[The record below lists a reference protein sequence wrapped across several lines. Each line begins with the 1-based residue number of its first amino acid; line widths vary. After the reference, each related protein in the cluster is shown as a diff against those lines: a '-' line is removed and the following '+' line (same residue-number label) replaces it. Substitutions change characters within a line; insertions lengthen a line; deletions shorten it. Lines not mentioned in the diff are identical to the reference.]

1 MLSKEF
7 IEGYAE
13 CRDTLMSTY
22 LKTVRVESL
31 DVAKDDLKDVVSMA
45 IEKATGKGAEEQTE
59 EEYTLFEF
67 LTLSCLNAYRGA
79 SNIDVARLTESQFG
93 FADCCSVISAFENI
107 LSTNRVS
114 SQNLGR
120 KAMAQ
125 LLSVMREC
133 SYEEYIANAYF
144 DKDLANIQELV
155 KESSDRKI
163 TTNDEVLKQIDI
175 VMDYAIKSSLRLIKE
190 RYSFIME
197 GTFGI
202 EDYVGVYTGG
212 NVAVFQ
218 GVNGYGKAEI
228 VQPDD
233 SLGEYFGSQIREY
246 LNIKISN
253 KRQFNHGDIFNG
265 YNDNPEIPV
274 YFPYKILEVI
284 SKCKFTKNTALLNYR
299 KIPRAEQGTKDSYIE
314 KYILKPISEDM
325 VAFLYEATYSLI
337 ESFYDDLEGE
347 RGTKER
353 KQSVEARAIKVFKTK
368 DVQTYKPL
376 TDYLS
381 EVLRYYADCVSCAVV
396 LDKLTRARNK
406 SSQGYESIQVIEF
419 RAKICAKVF
428 KGLTNY
434 NFVKN
439 VTSQMHSTVD
449 DLNEIDD
456 SEFPADRGGFNQGN
470 LTLVVDS
477 DKVNARPVFAYK
489 ALQALKEQ
497 TNSDK
502 PLSWQNILLGR
513 DLSDQLVTSKS
524 GGDIALQDT
533 RVHYIISG
541 SRSGKGVMCY
551 NIFATAIGSQIPMFY
566 LDRKPDTAT
575 VLQELAPNMF
585 CFNGGGN
592 YDEAIDYKGIFSRDK
607 AKFQIPAYLS
617 QTFEDDRVRFDYAYF
632 RGIMLVLSMMIF
644 ADSGYDCELRSV
656 LRDKFNNGLVLVMD
670 EFTNFFENFLGSN
683 LTAQGGQWF
692 NNIPSTIGLS
702 KSASAYYAAY
712 LKAKEGLVK
721 KEASKNVNQ
730 ASIDIATEAVEDA
743 KRTYHNEFD
752 LKGLY
757 MSALADSY
765 KEILD
770 LMKELKKA
778 SGDVFKKTHIFVIGQ
793 DFKGIYN
800 TFSAGDGKE
809 WFNLGGGTNRNKFNS
824 SNNIVPLISALN
836 SVPVDVITGY
846 QKDDRQYLAQGDEQ
860 FRTNKLLNASRRC
873 FAYKR
878 LGSLSEDNLDA
889 LMNTK
894 GHFGGAGS
902 IREYLNTWSYFKP
915 FLILNNAIQPPL
927 EVIKGEYE
935 SKEAKESV
943 FRGRT
948 AAPDGNYYKDSQ
960 FVGQCIL
967 QCEGAGIS
975 WEDLLGDNPSGEDG
989 VINSGVG
996 FEGYI
1001 TMLNGSIPT
1010 ESMNLSGELADMF
1023 VKEVFQYS
1031 GSWRDFL
1038 CDFRPE
1044 YIITPRGILKE
1055 GSTPNTRLMDTFFN
1069 ETIIR
1074 KGFATIVDDRLESL
1088 RPYYGDGDE
1097 EKSVTLSD
1105 IANEE
1110 FGDEMIEM
1118 EDFSEEVDEMQETP
1132 ASFGSSEIYSEPTS
1146 NESAE
1151 EDVFSGLFMDD
1162 KMSDSEIREVAKAII
1177 SATGLIFKG
1186 EFYEKAISGIVSLL
1200 RRKGW

>member
-1 MLSKEF
+1 MLNGKF
-7 IEGYAE
+7 VEGYND

-22 LKTVRVESL
+22 LKTVSVDSL
-31 DVAKDDLKDVVSMA
+31 EVAKDDLKAIICVSV
-45 IEKATGKGAEEQTE
+45 EKMTGKEEKEQSE
-59 EEYTLFEF
+59 EECVLFEF

-93 FADCCSVISAFENI
+93 FKDCCSVLSAFENI
-107 LSTNRVS
+107 SGTNKVS
-114 SQNLGR
+114 SKNLGR
-120 KAMAQ
+120 TAMAQ

-133 SYEEYIANAYF
+133 SFEEYVSNEYYV
-144 DKDLANIQELV
+144 KDLENIQELL
-155 KESSDRKI
+155 KEVSDRKV

-175 VMDYAIKSSLRLIKE
+175 VMDYAIKSSLKLIKE

-202 EDYVGVYTGG
+202 EDYKGVYTGG
-212 NVAVFQ
+212 SVAVYQ

-228 VQPDD
+228 LQPDD
-233 SLGEYFGSQIREY
+233 SLGEYFGQQIGKY
-246 LNIKISN
+246 LNVRFCN
-253 KRQFNHGDIFNG
+253 KRQFSHSDIFMG
-265 YNDNPEIPV
+265 YNDDPEVPV
-274 YFPYKILEVI
+274 YFPYKILELI

-299 KIPRAEQGTKDSYIE
+299 KIPKAEQGTKDSYID
-314 KYILKPISEDM
+314 KYILKPLSEDM

-353 KQSVEARAIKVFKTK
+353 KKSVEARAIKVFKTK
-368 DVQTYKPL
+368 DTQTYRPL
-376 TDYLS
+376 TDYLA

-396 LDKLTRARNK
+396 LDKLTTARNK

-419 RAKICAKVF
+419 RAKICSKVF

-434 NFVKN
+434 SFVQN

-456 SEFPADRGGFNQGN
+456 SEFQLDRGGFSQGN
-470 LTLVVDS
+470 LTLVIDS

-513 DLSDQLVTSKS
+513 DLSDQLVTSHS
-524 GGDIALQDT
+524 GGNIALQDT

-592 YDEAIDYKGIFSRDK
+592 YDEAIDYKGIFDRSK
-607 AKFQIPAYLS
+607 STFQIPAYLA
-617 QTFEDDRVRFDYAYF
+617 QTFEDEGVRFDYAYF
-632 RGIMLVLSMMIF
+632 RGIMLVLSMMVF
-644 ADSGYDCELRSV
+644 ADSGYDCELRST
-656 LRDKFNNGLVLVMD
+656 LRDKFSNGLVLVMD

-683 LTAQGGQWF
+683 LTAEGGRWF
-692 NNIPSTIGLS
+692 NNIPSTIGIS
-702 KSASAYYAAY
+702 KDASTFYGAY
-712 LKAKEGLVK
+712 LKAKENLVK
-721 KEASKNVNQ
+721 KEAGKNVNQ
-730 ASIDIATEAVEDA
+730 ASIDIANEAVTDA
-743 KRTYHNEFD
+743 QRTYHNEFN

-770 LMKELKKA
+770 IMKELKKA

-793 DFKGIYN
+793 DFKGIYQ
-800 TFSAGDGKE
+800 TFDRGEGKE

-846 QKDDRQYLAQGDEQ
+846 QKDDRGYLAQGNASY
-860 FRTNKLLNASRRC
+860 RTNKLLNASRRC

-878 LGSLSEDNLDA
+878 VGSLSEDNLDA
-889 LMNTK
+889 LMNTE
-894 GHFGGAGS
+894 GHFSGGSS
-902 IREYLNTWSYFKP
+902 IREYLNTWAYFKP
-915 FLILNNAIQPPL
+915 FLILNNSIQPPMEL
-927 EVIKGEYE
+927 IKGEYE

-943 FRGRT
+943 FRGRS
-948 AAPDGNYYKDSQ
+948 AASDGNFYKDSQ

-975 WEDLLGDNPSGEDG
+975 WEDLLNDNPSGEDG

-1001 TMLNGSIPT
+1001 TMLNGGIPT
-1010 ESMNLSGELADMF
+1010 ESMNLSGQLADMF
-1023 VKEVFQYS
+1023 VKEVFGYT
-1031 GSWRDFL
+1031 GTWREFL

-1055 GSTPNTRLMDTFFN
+1055 GSTPNTRLVDTFFN
-1069 ETIIR
+1069 ETLIR
-1074 KGFATIVDDRLESL
+1074 KGFATMVDDRLESL
-1088 RPYYGDGDE
+1088 RSYYGDVDE
-1097 EKSVTLSD
+1097 ESSVTLSD
-1105 IANEE
+1105 IAKEEFDEPIE
-1110 FGDEMIEM
+1110 FGDS
-1118 EDFSEEVDEMQETP
+1118 SEESVEEEQTP
-1132 ASFGSSEIYSEPTS
+1132 VGSPQIYSEPS
-1146 NESAE
+1146 FEDGDE
-1151 EDVFSGLFMDD
+1151 EDVFSGLGNNDR
-1162 KMSDSEIREVAKAII
+1162 MSDSDIREVAVAII

-1186 EFYEKAISGIVSLL
+1186 EFFEMAVEGIISLL